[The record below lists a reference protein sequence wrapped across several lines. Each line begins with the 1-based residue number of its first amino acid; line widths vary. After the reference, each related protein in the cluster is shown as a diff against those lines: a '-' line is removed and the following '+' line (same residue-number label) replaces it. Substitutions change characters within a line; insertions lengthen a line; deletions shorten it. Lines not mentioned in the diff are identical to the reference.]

1 MQIIILSFAG
11 LFLLRLFYLQVI
23 DTKYDA
29 LAKNNAIKEL
39 DIYPTRG
46 LVYDRKGE
54 LIVYNESIYDLMV
67 VPRQAKKVDTI
78 KLCELLNITS
88 EEFLK
93 RAADMKKQR
102 GYSSYKPNAFIKQL
116 SLKDYSRLQEFMHL
130 FPGYYGQVRSV
141 RKYPQRVAA
150 TILGDIGEV
159 SERQID
165 SSYGYYKPGDYV
177 GKSGIEKVYE
187 KELGGKRG
195 KKLVFV
201 DVHNKE
207 VGSFS
212 NGEYDT
218 VAVAGDNVI
227 ATLDIALQNYG
238 EQLMQNKKG
247 SVVAIE
253 PRTGEII
260 AMVSSPGYDPN
271 LLTGAVRG
279 KNFNA
284 LLKDSL
290 LPLYVRPTLATYPPG
305 SAFKPLVALI
315 ALQESVQSENYF
327 VNCGGG
333 YTVGGVTVR
342 CSHHHPSAGNIQY
355 AMAQSCNPYFCQTYR
370 NILEDKK
377 FSKTSESFANW
388 KKHCNSFGLGVKTG
402 IDMPSEASGNIP
414 SVKYFNKIY
423 GENRWKFA
431 TVISLSIG
439 QGEVLTTPLQLANL
453 FACIANKGY
462 WITPHVV
469 RKITDP
475 VTGKDVTHKYERHQT
490 FIDIHHFEPVIEG
503 LYQVLEAGTARGSR
517 VEGIAIC
524 GKTGTAQNPHGD
536 NHSMFAAFAPK
547 DNPKIAI
554 AVIVENGGYGGSFAA
569 PIATLMIEKYLNDT
583 IQTSRIALE
592 TRMKEANLLNK
603 YGISVNRSS
612 LLQMEEE

>member
-1 MQIIILSFAG
+1 MSSKDLFKNRYQVMQIIILSFAG

-67 VPRQAKKVDTI
+67 VPRQAKKVDTV
-78 KLCELLNITS
+78 KLCELLNITR

-93 RAADMKKQR
+93 KAADMKKQR

-116 SLKDYSRLQEFMHL
+116 SLKDYSRLQEFLHL

-315 ALQESVQSENYF
+315 ALQEGVQSENYF

-342 CSHHHPSAGNIQY
+342 CS
-355 AMAQSCNPYFCQTYR
+355 
-370 NILEDKK
+370 
-377 FSKTSESFANW
+377 
-388 KKHCNSFGLGVKTG
+388 
-402 IDMPSEASGNIP
+402 
-414 SVKYFNKIY
+414 
-423 GENRWKFA
+423 
-431 TVISLSIG
+431 
-439 QGEVLTTPLQLANL
+439 
-453 FACIANKGY
+453 
-462 WITPHVV
+462 
-469 RKITDP
+469 
-475 VTGKDVTHKYERHQT
+475 
-490 FIDIHHFEPVIEG
+490 
-503 LYQVLEAGTARGSR
+503 
-517 VEGIAIC
+517 
-524 GKTGTAQNPHGD
+524 
-536 NHSMFAAFAPK
+536 
-547 DNPKIAI
+547 
-554 AVIVENGGYGGSFAA
+554 
-569 PIATLMIEKYLNDT
+569 
-583 IQTSRIALE
+583 
-592 TRMKEANLLNK
+592 
-603 YGISVNRSS
+603 
-612 LLQMEEE
+612 

>member
-1 MQIIILSFAG
+1 MQVIIITFAS
-11 LFLLRLFYLQVI
+11 LYLMRLFYLQVI
-23 DTKYDA
+23 DTRYDA
-29 LAKNNAIKEL
+29 LAKNNAIKEV

-46 LVYDRKGE
+46 LVYDRQGE
-54 LIVYNESIYDLMV
+54 LIVYNESIYDLMM
-67 VPRQAKKVDTI
+67 VPRQAKKADTT
-78 KLCELLNITS
+78 KLCELLGITR
-88 EEFLK
+88 EEFY
-93 RAADMKKQR
+93 KKLTIMTRQR
-102 GYSSYKPNAFIKQL
+102 GYSSYKPNPFIKQM

-130 FPGYYGQVRSV
+130 FPGFYGQVRSV
-141 RKYPQRVAA
+141 RKYPNKVASV
-150 TILGDIGEV
+150 ILGDIGEV

-207 VGSFS
+207 VGSFGD
-212 NGEYDT
+212 GEFDT
-218 VAVAGDNVI
+218 LAVAGDNVI
-227 ATLDIALQNYG
+227 STLSIKLQEYG

-253 PRTGEII
+253 PQTGEIL

-271 LLTGAVRG
+271 LLCGAVRG

-315 ALQESVQSENYF
+315 ALQEGVQGTNYF

-333 YTVGGVTVR
+333 YMVGGVTVR
-342 CSHHHPSAGNIQY
+342 CSHGHPSAGNIQY
-355 AMAQSCNPYFCQTYR
+355 ALAQSCNPYFCQTYR
-370 NILEDKK
+370 NILDDRK
-377 FSKTSESFANW
+377 FGKTSTAYANW
-388 KKHCNSFGLGVKTG
+388 KKHCNSFGLGIKTG

-414 SVKYFNKIY
+414 SIRYYDKIY
-423 GENRWKFA
+423 GEGRWKFA
-431 TVISLSIG
+431 TIISLSIG
-439 QGEVLTTPLQLANL
+439 QGEILTTPLQLANL

-490 FIDIHHFEPVIEG
+490 FIDIHHFDPVIEG
-503 LYQVLEAGTARGSR
+503 LYQVIEAGTARSSR
-517 VEGIAIC
+517 VEGISIC

-536 NHSMFAAFAPK
+536 NHSMFAGFAPK

-554 AVIVENGGYGGSFAA
+554 AVVVENGGYGGAFAA
-569 PIATLMIEKYLNDT
+569 PIATLMMEKYLNDT
-583 IQTSRIALE
+583 IQEKRLPLE
-592 TRMKEANLLNK
+592 KRMIESNLLNK
-603 YGISVNRSS
+603 YGVSVNRASQ
-612 LLQMEEE
+612 LNADEE